1 MTADEPR
8 VRVTTNLAFGICL
21 ILLGTT
27 LVLDRLQLVE
37 ARQVLRFWP
46 VALVLVGAALVVQ
59 SFQRPDT
66 TTGAKRE
73 DMALGTVI
81 FWVLISV
88 FVWNGFGSNGFSGLS
103 TTRTDTANAVDIVAI
118 MGRDHR
124 VINAAEF
131 RGGQMTSVMGRSEL
145 DLRTATI
152 APGQDVS
159 IEVFML
165 MGGATIRVPEG
176 WTIDVNTARIMGDV
190 KDRRTGVRDSAG
202 APRLIIRGF
211 IMMGGMTIRS

>member
-1 MTADEPR
+1 MAADEPR

-46 VALVLVGAALVVQ
+46 VALVLVGAALVAQ

-88 FVWNGFGSNGFSGLS
+88 FVWNGFASNTFSGLA

-124 VINAAEF
+124 VINAEGF
-131 RGGQMTSVMGRSEL
+131 RGGKMTSVMGRSEL

-159 IEVFML
+159 IDVFML
-165 MGGATIRVPEG
+165 MGGATIRVPDG

-190 KDRRTGVRDSAG
+190 KDRRTGARDGTG